1 MKSYAVKTRKRAGRG
16 ERERGG
22 GAVVA
27 QETQKNSGTWTKK
40 TEGVGGHSPAPSPHA
55 ARHALSLCFGR
66 WMGSRLKPRNG
77 ACHESPVRLLGREG
91 AGAAEEVVAISQ
103 KNCPPCPGL
112 LDDFAA
118 PLVHYSSMHQPPL
131 LRALL
136 LVAAV
141 GALGSARTHAITGST
156 WTLDTVKALVED
168 VDRAQYTRPLEYM
181 GALQAALERVVGS
194 GPVNAGTGSS
204 VAQRAILNTGHGNDG
219 GQLTRGSG
227 AAPSNTG
234 RVVVRLLQRL
244 GDTALF
250 LRRFEDALAYYR
262 DAHTRVHDLAMTQ
275 SGPSSTSRELL
286 ASHAAIA
293 KALRHAQ
300 QWVLA
305 TTLLG

>member
-1 MKSYAVKTRKRAGRG
+1 
-16 ERERGG
+16 
-22 GAVVA
+22 
-27 QETQKNSGTWTKK
+27 
-40 TEGVGGHSPAPSPHA
+40 
-55 ARHALSLCFGR
+55 
-66 WMGSRLKPRNG
+66 
-77 ACHESPVRLLGREG
+77 
-91 AGAAEEVVAISQ
+91 
-103 KNCPPCPGL
+103 
-112 LDDFAA
+112 
-118 PLVHYSSMHQPPL
+118 MHQPPL

-136 LVAAV
+136 LIAAV

-194 GPVNAGTGSS
+194 GPANAGTGSS
-204 VAQRAILNTGHGNDG
+204 VAQRAILNTGHGNDD

-262 DAHTRVHDLAMTQ
+262 DAHTRIHDLAIAQ
-275 SGPSSTSRELL
+275 SAPSSTSRELL

-293 KALRHAQ
+293 KALCHAQ
-300 QWVLA
+300 RWVPSWLYFATCLVLA
-305 TTLLG
+305 GTRNACVVSYGHLRVCARVCVRDLRVCARVCV